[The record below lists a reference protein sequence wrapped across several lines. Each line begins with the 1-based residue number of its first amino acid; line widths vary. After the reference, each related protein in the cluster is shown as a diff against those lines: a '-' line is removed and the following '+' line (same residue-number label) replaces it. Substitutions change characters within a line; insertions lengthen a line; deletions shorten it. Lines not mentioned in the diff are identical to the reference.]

1 MILGMGG
8 FVANWQ
14 VVSSETNAGWP
25 LAYLRVWVG
34 CGIEIYDF
42 YWQVVS
48 SACYEV
54 KVFAA

>member
-1 MILGMGG
+1 M
-8 FVANWQ
+8 
-14 VVSSETNAGWP
+14 SSETNAGWP

-54 KVFAA
+54 KVFAAQRRKASTS